1 MILHSV
7 RCIQRFN
14 NWHPARQLTE
24 QLLQRRSILH
34 KDRNLV
40 VKATNRRSKLTSGGE
55 GARRAR
61 AGMKLTIAIEGCC
74 HGELDK
80 IYATLQHL
88 EQREGK
94 KIDLLICCGDFQAVR
109 NLDDLETMACP
120 PKYRSMQTFYKYY
133 SGERVAPFPTIFI
146 GGNHEAANH
155 LWELY
160 YGGWAAPNIY
170 FLGFAGAVR
179 FGGLR
184 IAGLSGIYKQH
195 DYTRGHHEALPYS
208 ESTIRSLYHVRDF
221 EVYRLLQLQQPVD
234 IFLSHDWPTNIARY
248 GNTVQLLARKAFLRS
263 EVESG
268 TLGSPPAAQLLSA
281 LRPAYW
287 FSAHLH
293 TKFAALVQHT
303 PQQQQGQQPGQR
315 QGGQQQRQHQ
325 SGGQQQQQQEQGGEQ
340 RGQQAAGPGP
350 GSAAA
355 AGGGAGA
362 GSGSGGGFASTRFLA
377 LDKCLPG
384 RDFLQVIELDA
395 PGPPELHYDEE
406 WLAVLRGTH
415 QLTNLRFKH
424 APLPGMG
431 MLRSGPRP
439 EDVEFVRQVFAARGS
454 TRIPDNFTATAQ
466 PYDPQRQQGQRKGRM
481 PQRHERNPQ
490 TVALLEMLGLPYNLD
505 HKDVN
510 GAAAA
515 GPAEPAA
522 AAAASEAASM
532 AAAAAAA
539 AATAAAGG
547 AVPRGGGGGGGG
559 LGAGL
564 GSGGARASN
573 RAPLSLAPHLM
584 APARPRSAS
593 TAAAAPIVLAPN
605 PEEIDLGDIDE
616 DADMEAGGDNPS
628 ATSVQEGNAAGGS
641 DGGGGMAGD
650 GVMGCGG

>member
-1 MILHSV
+1 
-7 RCIQRFN
+7 
-14 NWHPARQLTE
+14 
-24 QLLQRRSILH
+24 
-34 KDRNLV
+34 
-40 VKATNRRSKLTSGGE
+40 
-55 GARRAR
+55 
-61 AGMKLTIAIEGCC
+61 MKITIAVEGCG

-170 FLGFAGAVR
+170 FLGFAGAVK

-195 DYTRGHHEALPYS
+195 DYLRGHHEGLPYT
-208 ESTIRSLYHVRDF
+208 ESTMRSIYHVRDF
-221 EVYRLLQLQQPVD
+221 EVFRLLQLQQPVD

-248 GNTVQLLARKAFLRS
+248 GDTARLLAKKSFLRS
-263 EVESG
+263 EVEDGS
-268 TLGSPPAAQLLSA
+268 LGSPPAAQLLAA
-281 LRPAYW
+281 LRPAFW

-293 TKFAALVQHT
+293 TKFAALVQH
-303 PQQQQGQQPGQR
+303 PMAQQPG
-315 QGGQQQRQHQ
+315 GGGA
-325 SGGQQQQQQEQGGEQ
+325 GGVGGTAAA
-340 RGQQAAGPGP
+340 AAGPGP

-355 AGGGAGA
+355 SA
-362 GSGSGGGFASTRFLA
+362 SGGGGFPATRFLA

-406 WLAVLRGTH
+406 WLAVLRSTH
-415 QLTNLRFKH
+415 AMTNLRFQH

-431 MLRSGPRP
+431 SLRTGPRP
-439 EDVEFVRQVFAARGS
+439 EDVQFVRRALAERGTS
-454 TRIPDNFTATAQ
+454 RIPDNFAATAA
-466 PYDPQRQQGQRKGRM
+466 PYDPVAQAGQRKGRM

-490 TVALLEMLGLPYNLD
+490 TVALMEMLGLPYNLD
-505 HKDVN
+505 HADVRGSGAPPADGRGAGAAGGSSRGAGSRAFGAV

-515 GPAEPAA
+515 IG
-522 AAAASEAASM
+522 S
-532 AAAAAAA
+532 
-539 AATAAAGG
+539 AAGG
-547 AVPRGGGGGGGG
+547 RAGQQPGG
-559 LGAGL
+559 
-564 GSGGARASN
+564 
-573 RAPLSLAPHLM
+573 RAPLSLAPQPLE
-584 APARPRSAS
+584 PPRPRAM
-593 TAAAAPIVLAPN
+593 AAPVALAPN
-605 PEEIDLGDIDE
+605 PEEIDLGDLDDE
-616 DADMEAGGDNPS
+616 EAEAAGPPQEARQGPQAGDGDGEAGPEAGPAGGDVGDDDAPPS
-628 ATSVQEGNAAGGS
+628 DGEGDAGGGG
-641 DGGGGMAGD
+641 DGGGDGGAGAND
-650 GVMGCGG
+650 PMFEPLDIR